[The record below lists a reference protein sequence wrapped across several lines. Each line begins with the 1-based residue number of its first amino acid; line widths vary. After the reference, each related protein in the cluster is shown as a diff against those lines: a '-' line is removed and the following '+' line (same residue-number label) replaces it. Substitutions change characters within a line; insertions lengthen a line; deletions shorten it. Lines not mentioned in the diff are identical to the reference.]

1 MYYNLLI
8 KIFKHFVYT
17 LSIFSLQKNR
27 MILQNMPHSILALD
41 LDNVV
46 IIWKLL

>member
-1 MYYNLLI
+1 MNYNLLI

-17 LSIFSLQKNR
+17 LSINR